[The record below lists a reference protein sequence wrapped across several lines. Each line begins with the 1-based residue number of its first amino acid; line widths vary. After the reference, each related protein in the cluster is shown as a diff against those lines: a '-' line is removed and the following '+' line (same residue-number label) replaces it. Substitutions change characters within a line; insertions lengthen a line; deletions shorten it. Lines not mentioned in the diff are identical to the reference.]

1 MRFRMIDPTEVKRK
15 LILFAVRN
23 WKTTVAFGQEH
34 LEKKGYLDK
43 LV

>member
-34 LEKKGYLDK
+34 LEKKAILTN
-43 LV
+43 